1 MISGS
6 QVATPSNSSATNLA
20 IAGGVGAAVVAAG
33 AFFMLPGKKKKTK
46 RGLKREEFLMRGMA
60 FFFGGNK
67 GKGVAMT

>member
-60 FFFGGNK
+60 FFFLEEIRGRGSL
-67 GKGVAMT
+67 